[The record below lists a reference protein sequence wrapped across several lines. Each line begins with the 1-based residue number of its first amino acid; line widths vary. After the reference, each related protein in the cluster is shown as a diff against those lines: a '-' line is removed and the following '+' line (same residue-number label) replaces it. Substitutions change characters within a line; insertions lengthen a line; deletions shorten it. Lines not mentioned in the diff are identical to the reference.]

1 MRRLTALLLVVVM
14 VFGMAT
20 NVFAASVKPEV
31 SANVIKAGEDVTIT
45 LTLDEAVEDII
56 GFGYMVKFDS
66 ELFTLKE
73 STNGV
78 VHEKM
83 MLSNLLTNP
92 RGYDEG
98 TYYRISF
105 VDTTSEG
112 QTMNAGVVYTL
123 VFTAKEDLTAS
134 QAVAFTLIDDG
145 VMDVNGNMVSVPLTA
160 ESLEVKVAVAKSIT
174 VSDTIENG
182 TVEADKAS
190 AIEGEVVTLT
200 AKPDANY
207 VLEALTVTDEAG
219 EPVTVESNA
228 FTMPDSAVTV
238 SATFVKAPTDYTVTM
253 GENVT
258 VTAGETAAVAVTV
271 GSTKDDVT
279 IYNSFDMSFTYDPA
293 VLELTSTEIEGM
305 SVTESDGVI
314 HVERYGSDLNAGETA
329 LTLTFKAIG
338 TGETEVKA
346 TSAFVGITE
355 TAHELEASEATIVD
369 DTTVVTITGYTV
381 YLTEEFEGEST
392 VAPNKN
398 YTFEAKDKNYDYD
411 VTAKV
416 ENSDGTQTE
425 IEVTDNGNGTFTI
438 SADKITGNVTITT
451 EKTGKIFDVS
461 LGEDM
466 TGETTAQYM
475 TAYTATLTKAEGYT
489 YKIKVTID
497 GEEYTGFTYNEAT
510 GVVTIPGAAITG
522 KIEFNSNKTELPPET
537 YSVTFEGNGAGDAKG
552 EPNATQKQDYTFTVT
567 EAAGYVYTVTATM
580 NGDPAAA
587 VTKAETANE
596 DGSYTYT
603 VANVQGAL
611 VITVEKES
619 DLSVE
624 VSQYVTLN
632 DGKIMYLVT
641 ATQTLAEDQALSYDG
656 TVMFYSNQYNAWC
669 FLVIADTELTAE
681 TAKTLITN
689 GANSFTTLDQT
700 YDVNEAGKVDI
711 NDAQL
716 VYDMYNNEYQ
726 DFAKATMAKFL
737 KADVN
742 GSGNIDV
749 NDAAAIVSQ
758 IVAAK

>member
-1 MRRLTALLLVVVM
+1 MRRLTALLLAVVM
-14 VFGMAT
+14 VFGMTT

-45 LTLDEAVEDII
+45 LTLDEAVENII
-56 GFGYMVKFDS
+56 GFGYMVKFDAD
-66 ELFTLKE
+66 LFTLKE

-78 VHEKM
+78 VHAKM
-83 MLSNLLTNP
+83 TLSNLLTNP

-98 TYYRISF
+98 TYYRVSF

-112 QTMNAGVVYTL
+112 QTMNAGVIYTL

-145 VMDVNGNMVSVPLTA
+145 VMDVDGNMVNVPLTA

-219 EPVTVESNA
+219 EPVTVDGNV

-253 GENVT
+253 GEDVT

-271 GSTKDDVT
+271 GSTKENVT

-293 VLELTSTEIEGM
+293 VLELISTEIEGM
-305 SVTESDGVI
+305 SVTWSNGVI
-314 HVERYGSDLNAGETA
+314 HVERYGSDLTAGETA

-369 DTTVVTITGYTV
+369 DTTLVTITGYTV
-381 YLTEEFEGEST
+381 NLPEEFEGEAT
-392 VAPNKN
+392 VAPNED

-416 ENSDGTQTE
+416 ENPDGTQTE
-425 IEVTDNGNGTFTI
+425 IEVTDNGDGTFI
-438 SADKITGNVTITT
+438 IPSDKITGNVTITT
-451 EKTGKIFDVS
+451 EKTGKTFDVS

-466 TGETTAQYM
+466 SGNLTAQYM
-475 TAYTATLTKAEGYT
+475 TLYTATLTKADGYT
-489 YKIKVTID
+489 YEIKVTID
-497 GEEYTGFTYNEAT
+497 GEDYTGFTYDETT
-510 GVVTIPGAAITG
+510 GVVTIPGADITG

-552 EPNATQKQDYTFTVT
+552 EPNATQKQDYIFTVT
-567 EAAGYVYTVTATM
+567 EGAGYVYTVTATM
-580 NGDPAAA
+580 NGNP
-587 VTKAETANE
+587 VTVIKADTAND

-603 VANVQGAL
+603 IANVQGAL
-611 VITVEKES
+611 VITVVKES

-632 DGKIMYLVT
+632 EGKVMYLVT
-641 ATQTLAEDQALSYDG
+641 ATQTLAEGQALSYDG

-669 FLVIADTELTAE
+669 YLVIADTELTAE
-681 TAKTLITN
+681 TAKALITN
-689 GANSFTTLDQT
+689 GANTFTTLDQT

-726 DFAKATMAKFL
+726 DFSKATMVKFL

-742 GSGNIDV
+742 GSKNIDV
-749 NDAAAIVSQ
+749 SDATAIVAQ